1 MFWSHLRVLIQL
13 IFRYMLIDQI
23 LCSLSKVKK
32 LNIMIKMTNFIII
45 QVDYSFS
52 VYVSKNKM
60 YLKML
65 EIELNYRR

>member
-1 MFWSHLRVLIQL
+1 
-13 IFRYMLIDQI
+13 MLIDQI